1 MQDLYFLGL
10 SQQQWAFIN
19 SFADWLSA
27 VGTISAVAVSLYW
40 ASHANRP
47 KAKLSAGVRLMVT
60 PGSEE
65 KPPELVAVKIVN
77 TGDRPIR
84 ITGVGWSH
92 GFFKRRYC
100 IQLADDGSPFNSP
113 LPVDLNHGQEAQWFV
128 PTDFGDD
135 GWFKYFSRKFILPH
149 WRIALATLRVQAHT
163 STGYSFKAKPE
174 STLLDPLKEACHVL
188 SVEG

>member
-27 VGTISAVAVSLYW
+27 VGTVAAVIISLYW

-60 PGSEE
+60 RGEKE
-65 KPPELVAVKIVN
+65 KPEYVVVKIVN

-84 ITGVGWSH
+84 ITGLGWSQ
-92 GFFKRRYC
+92 GLINRRHC
-100 IQLADDGSPFNSP
+100 IQLADGSPFNSP
-113 LPVDLNHGQEAQWFV
+113 LPIDLTHGQEAQWFV
-128 PTDFGDD
+128 PTDFKDD
-135 GWFKYFSRKFILPH
+135 GWFKYFSRILILPH
-149 WRIALATLRVQAHT
+149 WRIALATLRVHAYT
-163 STGYSFKAKPE
+163 SVGHSFKAKPE
-174 STLLDPLKEACHVL
+174 STLLNPLKDACRAL
-188 SVEG
+188 RVEG